1 MENLLEICKMV
12 FDSYLSFWVY
22 SRNYRSVHTLIKSY
36 TLTQKVG
43 VLYLLKMRELIRHI
57 IREHIMEQN
66 KPRGYW
72 TLEKVL
78 ELASKYETIKDF
90 RVNHN
95 DAYRSA
101 THHGWLDELRKV
113 LKSSKGEWW
122 TLDKVKERASK
133 YNTLQDF
140 YTNDYNAYYAAI
152 RNKWIEEI
160 NSNLERLGNLYK
172 RAVYALE
179 FPDKS
184 VYVGLTLNLNNR
196 ERQHIGHEKETPVS
210 KHIKKTGL
218 KPIFKIISDDYI
230 DAEDARNLED
240 CTIGQYKSEGW
251 NMLNTA
257 KAGALGACDIIYT
270 LEKVKEVASQFTNIG
285 EFKKNARPYYR
296 AALRN
301 GWFDEITVSM
311 DRKIGKRITKDQV
324 RDVVQKYTTLADFER
339 EQPSYYAAAKRN
351 QWDDITSH
359 LQRKQKKRG
368 DIIFIQDQPKP

>member
-1 MENLLEICKMV
+1 
-12 FDSYLSFWVY
+12 
-22 SRNYRSVHTLIKSY
+22 
-36 TLTQKVG
+36 
-43 VLYLLKMRELIRHI
+43 MRELIRHI

-113 LKSSKGEWW
+113 LKSGKGEWW
-122 TLDKVKERASK
+122 DLDKVKERASK
-133 YNTLQDF
+133 YKTLNDF
-140 YTNDYNAYYAAI
+140 IKNDLRAYEAAN
-152 RNKWIEEI
+152 RHNWMEEI
-160 NSNLERLGNLYK
+160 GNHLERLGNLYK

-210 KHIKKTGL
+210 RHIKNTGL
-218 KPIFKIISDDYI
+218 KPIFKVISDDYI

-285 EFKKNARPYYR
+285 EFKK
-296 AALRN
+296 
-301 GWFDEITVSM
+301 
-311 DRKIGKRITKDQV
+311 
-324 RDVVQKYTTLADFER
+324 
-339 EQPSYYAAAKRN
+339 KRN
-351 QWDDITSH
+351 TL
-359 LQRKQKKRG
+359 LQGGIKKWMVR
-368 DIIFIQDQPKP
+368 